1 MDATTTAAEGGVNM
15 KHMVMMSEDDFKEI
29 VRAMNRLRTAVN
41 SLEVSFIA
49 GELDAQLERIENVIS
64 KEE

>member
-1 MDATTTAAEGGVNM
+1 MRM
-15 KHMVMMSEDDFKEI
+15 KHIVMMSEDDYKEI
-29 VRAMNRLRTAVN
+29 VRAMNRLRIAVN
-41 SLEVSFIA
+41 SLEASYMA